1 MNALGA
7 NQFFNRELSFLEL
20 NQRILDEASDD
31 RVPLLERLKFI
42 AITSENLDEFFMV
55 RVAGLKQQEKQGFL
69 QPSPDGLLASEQ
81 LQKILPRVAEQIAQQ
96 DRVFLDELVPQLSAE
111 GVRFAKLDTLT
122 VLQQEDVARF
132 FDADVFPLL
141 TPMAVDPGHPFPFIK
156 NRRIHLAVHLL
167 PAESE
172 EQYLPLLAIVQVPP
186 VLPRFVVLE
195 GEEHEQIFVFIEDVI
210 AANAHH
216 LFPGMVIQKI
226 ATFRVLRNW
235 DLEIDEDE
243 QEDLLFAVENELKS
257 RWKLDAVS
265 LAVSNEISQE
275 LAEELSAALEL
286 QSTDVLFHNAP
297 LATGDLEEALHKI
310 TRPQLRDPPFQPV
323 TSPSFDERDSV
334 FDSISREDILLHH
347 PYESYSPVVR
357 LLREAAVDPAVLAI
371 KQTLYRTNRKSPIV
385 HALIDAANN
394 GKQVI
399 ALVELKAR
407 FDEQINVEWAREL
420 EEAGVQVF
428 YGMIGL
434 KTHCKVTLVVRREE
448 QGIRQYVHLGTGN
461 YNEKTALIYS
471 DLSFFTADADVGADV
486 SALFN
491 LLTGYS
497 EPPKW
502 NKLVVAPLD
511 LRKKILQKILSTQK
525 AVELGGVAEII
536 IKSNA
541 LIDTEIIGSLYAAAS
556 AGVKVILL
564 IRGPCSLKVKIPE
577 LSERIEVRMIVD
589 RFLEHSRVLYFRKND
604 EESVYITSTDIMPR
618 NFDGR
623 VEVMLPIDSP
633 RIKERI
639 INEILRTECKDN
651 VKASL
656 MTTQGKYIR
665 VASKQPLIR
674 AQSEFIRLAEKRA
687 LKN

>member
-1 MNALGA
+1 MSALGFTK
-7 NQFFNRELSFLEL
+7 FFNRELSFLEL
-20 NQRILDEASDD
+20 NQRILGEASDAS
-31 RVPLLERLKFI
+31 VPLLERLKFL

-55 RVAGLKQQEKQGFL
+55 RVAGLKQQSKRAFL

-81 LQKILPRVAEQIAQQ
+81 LNEILPRVAKQISQQ
-96 DRVFLDELVPQLSAE
+96 DQLFLNDLVPRLSE
-111 GVRFAKLDTLT
+111 ENVRFAKLNELT
-122 VLQQEDVARF
+122 IPQQEEVARF
-132 FDADVFPLL
+132 FAANVFPLL

-156 NRRIHLAVHLL
+156 NRRIHLAIHLL
-167 PAESE
+167 PADVT

-186 VLPRFVVLE
+186 VLPRFVILQ
-195 GEEHEQIFVFIEDVI
+195 GEELEQIFVFMEDVI
-210 AANAHH
+210 AANAYH
-216 LFPGMVIQKI
+216 LFPGMSIQKI
-226 ATFRVLRNW
+226 GTFRVLRNW

-243 QEDLLFAVENELKS
+243 QEDLLFAVENELRS

-265 LAVSNEISQE
+265 LAVSDEIP
-275 LAEELSAALEL
+275 EELVEELRTALEL
-286 QSTDVLFHNAP
+286 QSTDVLFHRAP
-297 LATGDLEEALHKI
+297 LAIGDLEEALKKI

-334 FDSISREDILLHH
+334 FESIARSDILLHH
-347 PYESYSPVVR
+347 PYESYLPVVR
-357 LLREAAVDPAVLAI
+357 LLREAAADPSVLAI

-407 FDEQINVEWAREL
+407 FDEEANVEWAREL

-434 KTHCKVTLVVRREE
+434 KTHCKVTLVVRKEE
-448 QGIRQYVHLGTGN
+448 RGIRQYVHLGTGN

-471 DLSFFTADADVGADV
+471 DLSFFTADVDVGNDI

-511 LRKKILQKILSTQK
+511 LRKKILQKILETQK
-525 AVELGGVAEII
+525 AVELGGTAEII

-541 LIDTEIIGSLYAAAS
+541 LIDTEIISALYSAAS
-556 AGVKVILL
+556 FGVRVILL
-564 IRGPCSLKVKIPE
+564 IRGPCSLKVNVSG
-577 LSERIEVRMIVD
+577 LSENIEVRMIVD
-589 RFLEHSRVLYFRKND
+589 RFLEHSRILYFRQND
-604 EESVYITSTDIMPR
+604 DESVYITSTDIMPR

-623 VEVMLPIDSP
+623 VEVMLPIENV

-651 VKASL
+651 AKASV
-656 MTTQGKYIR
+656 MNDRGQYIR
-665 VASKQPLIR
+665 VVSKHPPLR
-674 AQSEFIRLAEKRA
+674 AQSEFIRLAEQRA
-687 LKN
+687 ARI